1 MISFFKQCQLLQNLN
16 NGHQAFV
23 NSAFDIYIYIYIYI
37 LTYLYTL
44 YIYKVGTN

>member
-16 NGHQAFV
+16 NGHKAFV
-23 NSAFDIYIYIYIYI
+23 NSIFDIYIYI
-37 LTYLYTL
+37 YLYTL